1 MLTHRHYCATTLLVF
16 HVIAYMNTCTLLV
29 MVAQVHLH
37 NRARARA
44 ESNLNGSIQRLD
56 EARVS
61 HWTATECLLLTSTH
75 SNMLICIADF
85 NLSDGLNLYG
95 IVVKDEQIFWNDVH
109 QNSIFMMS
117 RNNVSDVTQLVAFST
132 KAKYSMF

>member
-1 MLTHRHYCATTLLVF
+1 
-16 HVIAYMNTCTLLV
+16 
-29 MVAQVHLH
+29 
-37 NRARARA
+37 
-44 ESNLNGSIQRLD
+44 
-56 EARVS
+56 
-61 HWTATECLLLTSTH
+61 
-75 SNMLICIADF
+75 MLICIADF

-117 RNNVSDVTQLVAFST
+117 RNNVSEVTQLVAFST